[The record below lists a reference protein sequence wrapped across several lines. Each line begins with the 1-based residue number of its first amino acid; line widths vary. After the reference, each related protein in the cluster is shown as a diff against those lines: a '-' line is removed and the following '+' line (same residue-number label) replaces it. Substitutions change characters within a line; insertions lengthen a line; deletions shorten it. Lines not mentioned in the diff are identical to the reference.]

1 MENWSCT
8 HMKETQSYWHCGML
22 AVREGEREIVKMLVD
37 RGIDIFKPN
46 SSGKRL
52 SDYLDDNDERILHAK
67 ALIKDKL
74 KRDRK
79 EQQRLVQ
86 EEQEAERD
94 RLNQL
99 EVHLK
104 QEQERILQEAR
115 EKGRI
120 LQEEE
125 SRQKAQLEQIRQL
138 EADLQEARQRFE
150 RESRE
155 EQMRQQKRQ
164 DSEEYEIDPKSITI
178 LKKLGSGNFG
188 EVYLGTW
195 DDHPV
200 ALKKL
205 ADESQVQEF
214 FKEVRAIKSIQ
225 HPNIVRF
232 YGVAKIGD
240 KLNLVTEFCNGGS
253 LFDHLRKISELS
265 QKAAVAMALGIAK
278 GVAALHVKNIVHR
291 DLAARNVLL
300 SFQEN
305 DLVIKVADFGMSRK
319 IDSSY
324 YQTKPEAPMPIRW
337 SAPEVLSAGKFSPA
351 SDVWSFG
358 ITVWEI
364 YELDGVPYGGF
375 DAEQAS
381 KNIVNGMK
389 LMRPDLCTDDRIW
402 NIIENCWKS
411 RAMERPT
418 MVDIANELKEIYD
431 AMPDVVGDNIY

>member
-1 MENWSCT
+1 MESWSST
-8 HMKETQSYWHCGML
+8 DTEEERRWYHCGML
-22 AVREGEREIVKMLVD
+22 AVQDAQWEIVKMLIDHKCRV
-37 RGIDIFKPN
+37 DIFRATEMK
-46 SSGKRL
+46 KTIV
-52 SDYLDDNDERILHAK
+52 DYLGDNDERIIHAK

-79 EQQRLVQ
+79 EQRRLVQ
-86 EEQEAERD
+86 EAQEAERD
-94 RLNQL
+94 RLNQF

-104 QEQERILQEAR
+104 QEQERILR
-115 EKGRI
+115 EGRE
-120 LQEEE
+120 LN
-125 SRQKAQLEQIRQL
+125 QKLETIRQL
-138 EADLQEARQRFE
+138 EFKLKEQKRDLEEARQRFE
-150 RESRE
+150 EFQR
-155 EQMRQQKRQ
+155 RQGY
-164 DSEEYEIDPKSITI
+164 SFFEEYEIDPKSITI

-214 FKEVRAIKSIQ
+214 FKEVSAIKSIQ
-225 HPNIVRF
+225 HPNIIRF

-253 LFDHLRKISELS
+253 LSDHLRKISELP
-265 QKAAVAMALGIAK
+265 QKVAVAMALGIAK